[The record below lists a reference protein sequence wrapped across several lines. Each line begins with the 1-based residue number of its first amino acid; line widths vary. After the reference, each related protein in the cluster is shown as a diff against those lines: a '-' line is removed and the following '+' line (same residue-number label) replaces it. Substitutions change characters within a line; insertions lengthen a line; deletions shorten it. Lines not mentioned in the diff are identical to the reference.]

1 MSYQNQTNNLKL
13 KIMKALTIKN
23 LKQYKVVT
31 TSQGKAKVLTIFS
44 CGTIGLQLINGTKI
58 TRFIHELSN

>member
-1 MSYQNQTNNLKL
+1 
-13 KIMKALTIKN
+13 MKALTIKN